1 MKSLARMI
9 LLAICLLGMGVTGAG
24 CGQQHPIRIGAA
36 LELTGKE
43 ADLGVQTRNGIKLA
57 LDAADRS
64 GGINGQPIELIVKD
78 DQGIPEVAQ
87 QVDRELIE
95 AGVIAIIG
103 HVTSQ
108 QSLAGLAV
116 TQPAGVV
123 LLSATS
129 TSVELTGKDDL
140 FFRIVGDNERDTRA
154 LAKHIQ
160 GQGIRKIAV
169 IYDEDNASYSRTY
182 VETFAASFTE
192 QGGSI
197 TAILD
202 FSSASQ
208 PDFIPI
214 LEQARASEP
223 EGLLLVASA
232 VNTAFLVQKTRL
244 MAWDVQ
250 IFSSDWAYS
259 EAFLQNGG
267 QAIEGVK
274 MVVSFDINNPAPAM
288 EQFRQE
294 YRELFGNE
302 ANFGAAQGY
311 EAAAILIEALRRCN
325 GDVKG
330 LPDALRN
337 IQNFEGLSGSIS
349 IDPYGDVTRPLHL
362 VQAKDGK
369 WATVEKLAEP

>member
-1 MKSLARMI
+1 MKFPARII
-9 LLAICLLGMGVTGAG
+9 LLAISILGIGITSG
-24 CGQQHPIRIGAA
+24 CRQQQPIRIGAA
-36 LELTGKE
+36 LELSGKE
-43 ADLGVQTRNGIKLA
+43 GDLGVQIRNGAKLA
-57 LDAADRS
+57 LDAANRS
-64 GGINGQPIELIVKD
+64 GGINRQLIEMIVKD

-108 QSLAGLAV
+108 QSLAGLSV

-160 GQGIRKIAV
+160 EQGIHNMAV

-182 VETFAASFTE
+182 VETFASSFAE
-192 QGGSI
+192 LGGNI
-197 TAILD
+197 TTILD

-208 PDFIPI
+208 PDFNPI

-232 VNTAFLVQKTRL
+232 VNTAFLAQKARL
-244 MAWDVQ
+244 MEWGVQ

-267 QAIEGVK
+267 HAIEGVQ
-274 MVVSFDINNPAPAM
+274 MISSFDINNPAPTM

-294 YRELFGNE
+294 YKATFGTE
-302 ANFGAAQGY
+302 PNFGAAQGY

-325 GDVKG
+325 GDFQG
-330 LPDALRN
+330 LPDALRS
-337 IQNFEGLSGSIS
+337 IQNFEGLAGSIS
-349 IDPYGDVTRPLHL
+349 INPYGDVTRPLYL
-362 VQAKDGK
+362 MQVKDGK
-369 WATVEKLAEP
+369 WTTVRKLTES